1 MGPDYHIWNKMQ
13 YWSHSYLFVWNFF
26 HKLFK
31 PPCFTSYFRE
41 DWKRPSHSLSP
52 FTEAT
57 KSYTSIKK
65 EIKFLLSFV
74 FKLDIF
80 SVIITPLLYVFL
92 VFLQTPSYPL
102 TVSVQYTKHKTR
114 SFKPLLENAPWFLP
128 HCSKTTVKP
137 CQLQR
142 SHGPHTLH
150 AKKLWTNQL
159 SNSNYIKCLQITSVH
174 PKVNPSK
181 CKPIQLI
188 QAGYLDFSL
197 PRKEAVSS
205 GSTISSPKTI
215 AIIGQFTLDYP
226 NIFKLINLW
235 IKNKNLEDGIF

>member
-1 MGPDYHIWNKMQ
+1 MQ

-114 SFKPLLENAPWFLP
+114 SFKPLLENALWFLP

-150 AKKLWTNQL
+150 AKNCEQTNSQTVTILNAYKL
-159 SNSNYIKCLQITSVH
+159 LQ
-174 PKVNPSK
+174 
-181 CKPIQLI
+181 CIQ
-188 QAGYLDFSL
+188 
-197 PRKEAVSS
+197 R
-205 GSTISSPKTI
+205 
-215 AIIGQFTLDYP
+215 
-226 NIFKLINLW
+226 
-235 IKNKNLEDGIF
+235 